1 MEFPPFCQKLVKSF
15 PIIMKQLVF
24 EVRECMVIED
34 SHWAQQVGPQ
44 DEFHYGVF
52 KDKGWGMEI

>member
-1 MEFPPFCQKLVKSF
+1 
-15 PIIMKQLVF
+15 MKQLVF

-44 DEFHYGVF
+44 DEFHYGAF
-52 KDKGWGMEI
+52 EDKGRGMEI